1 MVHEIAPFGVEDLS
15 IWFYFDAEIVRKE
28 GANGD
33 TFSLCNKVYLRD
45 LTIDHCDC
53 CTDELY
59 ISTCNLTNADA
70 ELERYLNENF
80 PEYEFRHI
88 EVTGYRIRS

>member
-28 GANGD
+28 YYNGD
-33 TFSLCNKVYLRD
+33 TFDLSVNVYYRGLCV
-45 LTIDHCDC
+45 DHCDC
-53 CTDELY
+53 STGELY
-59 ISTCNLTNADA
+59 ISSCNLPTADA
-70 ELERYLNENF
+70 ELKRYLEENY